1 MSTVIRA
8 RHGGHDQQ
16 PAPTRAQQKAR
27 ALGLTSATGLVVGSI
42 VGTGVFAMPAVLAG
56 AGTSSLLV
64 LGVIALGAMLLA
76 AMFGQLTRRIPNS
89 DGGLYAYARH
99 EFGDFAGYLTGWCYW
114 IQCWAGNAAIV
125 SAWVFY
131 VDALFGINPS
141 GIGNWGIALAGL
153 WIPAL
158 VNLAGVK

>member
-8 RHGGHDQQ
+8 PHGGHDQK

-64 LGVIALGAMLLA
+64 LAVIALGAMLLA
-76 AMFGQLTRRIPNS
+76 MLFGQLTRRIPNS

-99 EFGDFAGYLTGWCYW
+99 EFEAVAPLYP
-114 IQCWAGNAAIV
+114 
-125 SAWVFY
+125 VF
-131 VDALFGINPS
+131 
-141 GIGNWGIALAGL
+141 
-153 WIPAL
+153 L
-158 VNLAGVK
+158 VLPDPG

>member
-1 MSTVIRA
+1 MSQSGRRRASRGRPEGGFDVYPIPA
-8 RHGGHDQQ
+8 RHGGQDQQ
-16 PAPTRAQQKAR
+16 PGPPAQAKAR

-76 AMFGQLTRRIPNS
+76 TMFGQLTRRIPNS

-99 EFGDFAGYLTGWCYW
+99 EFGDFAG
-114 IQCWAGNAAIV
+114 
-125 SAWVFY
+125 
-131 VDALFGINPS
+131 
-141 GIGNWGIALAGL
+141 
-153 WIPAL
+153 
-158 VNLAGVK
+158 

>member
-1 MSTVIRA
+1 MSTDIRA
-8 RHGGHDQQ
+8 RDGGHDQQ

-76 AMFGQLTRRIPNS
+76 M
-89 DGGLYAYARH
+89 
-99 EFGDFAGYLTGWCYW
+99 
-114 IQCWAGNAAIV
+114 
-125 SAWVFY
+125 
-131 VDALFGINPS
+131 LFGRVRLRGMV
-141 GIGNWGIALAGL
+141 GIGTDGR
-153 WIPAL
+153 PAM
-158 VNLAGVK
+158 VNPAYDLLG